1 MIVYFADRNMRITG
15 QATTY
20 LPKGLRLEDDNK
32 VEDVDTG
39 VASFS
44 SVISYNDASRS
55 AVEKLAEAGNYIL
68 RNREA
73 DGEAEFYTI
82 IDSEVDDGK
91 KSISIYA
98 EDAGLDL
105 LNDVADPFE
114 ATEAHTI
121 EWYAKM
127 WITDAGFEIGVNEI
141 PDLTRTLKWEG
152 EATVTERLDSLAT
165 EFDNA
170 ELSFSFK
177 IEKMIVTKKY
187 LNIYKKRGKD
197 VGVTLRKDQDFK
209 DLTITKSI
217 ANLATALKATG
228 ATVNSESSSSSEKVT
243 LQGYSYDD
251 GDFYVED
258 GLLKSRKALEK
269 WSRYSWEK
277 KTGDYDGHIVK
288 TFSYDTESQSELF
301 NRTLNKLKSICDVE
315 VNYEIS
321 VTELPDSV
329 GLGDTIMLIDEVGGL
344 YLSARL
350 LKLETSEIN
359 RTKKATI
366 GEYLIKDG
374 GINEKVQYLASE
386 FSKLAESRTLYT
398 WIVYADDENGSGI
411 SLESEGKKYIGI
423 CPNRLKETP
432 DLTDSSIYNW
442 TLIEGKDGN
451 DGKSFVGM
459 TEYYLVSPLSTGI
472 TIKTEGWLETIPTMS
487 AENKYLWNYEVIHFS
502 DETTQ
507 TTEPKV
513 IGVYGDPGK
522 TPPEIIKMEREY
534 YLSSSNTELSGGSWG
549 PSLPQWSDGKYL
561 WSRWATYWSEPN
573 PTPITYSE
581 GLLDSTWNEVHET
594 AKEANTKAAE
604 AKANADDAKSQV
616 SQVNSELATVNT
628 EINALA
634 GNLETL
640 ENTMSTDYAKKQDLT
655 EVESTLASS
664 ISQNAAQISSVVSR
678 VDQVNIDVSAAQS
691 AADAAQSAADAAEAK
706 AKDAQDKYTALK
718 SQTDA
723 TDEELAAAK
732 AAVEQ
737 AQKDA
742 TAAGDA
748 AAAAKSLADSL
759 EDRTTKNETAIQQN
773 ADSIGLV
780 AETASSAVSGLT
792 SAKSEWDVKF
802 QGISGRVETTEK
814 WQTDK
819 DELIGEMQKV
829 TEFLIEDGEVKF
841 NFNKMLTDIE
851 NNGKELQKQTR
862 YVQIVEDAT
871 EGATIVIGDS
881 QSGMVAEFTKTALTF
896 KNGDVVLATYAND
909 GLTVENITTRNQLM
923 FEGRGWAIRPGRE
936 ISDGKFNLND
946 VWIGG

>member
-32 VEDVDTG
+32 IEDVDTG

-68 RNREA
+68 RNH
-73 DGEAEFYTI
+73 DDKAEFYTI

-209 DLTITKSI
+209 DLTVTKSI

-251 GDFYVED
+251 GDFYVEN

-277 KTGDYDGHIVK
+277 KTGNYDGHIVK

-329 GLGDTIMLIDEVGGL
+329 GLGDTVILIDEVGEL

-366 GEYLIKDG
+366 GEYLIKEG

-411 SLESEGKKYIGI
+411 SLESDGKKYIGI

-432 DLTDSSIYNW
+432 DLTDASIYNW

-459 TEYYLVSPLSTGI
+459 TEYYLVSSSSTGI
-472 TIKTEGWLETIPTMS
+472 TIETEGWSENIPTMS

-502 DETTQ
+502 DETTK
-507 TTEPKV
+507 TTDPKI

-549 PSLPQWSDGKYL
+549 PTLPQWSDGKYL

-581 GLLDSTWNEVHET
+581 GLLDSTWNEIHET
-594 AKEANTKAAE
+594 AKDANTKAAE
-604 AKANADDAKSQV
+604 AKASADDAKSQV
-616 SQVNSELATVNT
+616 SQVNSELATANAEIDALT
-628 EINALA
+628 E
-634 GNLETL
+634 NLETL
-640 ENTMSTDYAKKQDLT
+640 GNTMSTDYAKKQELT
-655 EVESTLASS
+655 EVETTLESS
-664 ISQNAAQISSVVSR
+664 INQNAAGIASVVSR
-678 VDQVNIDVSAAQS
+678 VDQVDIDVSAAQS
-691 AADAAQSAADAAEAK
+691 AADTAQSAADAAESK
-706 AKDAQDKYTALK
+706 AKDAQEKYTALK

-732 AAVEQ
+732 EAVEQ

-759 EDRTTKNETAIQQN
+759 EDRTTKNETAIKQN
-773 ADSIGLV
+773 ADSIALV
-780 AETASSAVSGLT
+780 AETASSAVKDVA

-802 QGISGRVETTEK
+802 DGISGRVETTEK

-819 DELIGEMQKV
+819 AELIGEIQKV
-829 TEFLIEDGEVKF
+829 TEVLIEDGEVKF
-841 NFNKMLTDIE
+841 RFDQMLTDIE
-851 NNGKELQKQTR
+851 NNGDELRKQTR

-871 EGATIVIGDS
+871 EGATIIIGDN

-896 KNGDVVLATYAND
+896 KNGDTVLATYAND